1 MGAHAVPK
9 EYDNNVDSYVNLICD
24 SMIPQVAEQG
34 IAIFNDVFCEKGY
47 FNLKQSERILKKG
60 DKTLKITEK
69 ETKAINRIIRKL
81 DNFPKKLVI
90 FSSLFINKL
99 IIKRF

>member
-9 EYDNNVDSYVNLICD
+9 EYNGDVDSYVDLICD

-47 FNLKQSERILKKG
+47 FNLDQSERILKKG
-60 DKTLKITEK
+60 LEYGLLP
-69 ETKAINRIIRKL
+69 RIHSDEFNNL
-81 DNFPKKLVI
+81 EVL
-90 FSSLFINKL
+90 S
-99 IIKRF
+99 